1 MKGAGHI
8 AVLALLVCCIG
19 SGCSDKTEGEPDLL
33 NGFSMNRDENLVVIA
48 NRDKI
53 EDKDEFAR
61 LLVRMCKENSFHS
74 IKFSTDCGYATS
86 LDMRVYLWRD
96 EVEGNDPVMTV
107 EYKKSENTYKFNQT
121 FRKGNSRGLVFMGI
135 EEMKAV
141 DIRTVVPES
150 LVDVTGTLISDD
162 MTKEERAAEFVKQ
175 VKNPYC
181 FRVGDMVVKNVYSS
195 EGISLKD
202 CFEQFARTLKEVLR
216 IRCDVMGIVVD
227 PC

>member
-1 MKGAGHI
+1 
-8 AVLALLVCCIG
+8 
-19 SGCSDKTEGEPDLL
+19 
-33 NGFSMNRDENLVVIA
+33 
-48 NRDKI
+48 
-53 EDKDEFAR
+53 
-61 LLVRMCKENSFHS
+61 
-74 IKFSTDCGYATS
+74 
-86 LDMRVYLWRD
+86 
-96 EVEGNDPVMTV
+96 
-107 EYKKSENTYKFNQT
+107 
-121 FRKGNSRGLVFMGI
+121 MGI

-227 PC
+227 LC